1 VQDAPAKKEA
11 PQLGIFASLVHKS
24 VRDDELVA
32 AKHHAFI
39 VSHIVAPALACV
51 AVPVHWYLNGGFDPL
66 VVQSLCW
73 LMSPALVA
81 AYLVRSGE
89 LATSYFLSS
98 AILATLVGL
107 IAAHTGGVGSFAAFW
122 LLAVPVEAAMSGSR
136 KVVVASVALCAAVL
150 ALLAASSSF
159 HLLPLSR
166 VDPSDAQLYGVIG
179 LVSALLYI
187 GMLSGTIEHLNGKSD
202 QAVQDNARRF
212 RLMAENATD
221 VITRHGPNGDVSF
234 ISGAANKLVS
244 CDPEKLG
251 GRGYMNL
258 VHPEDRHVFL
268 TAFIRAA
275 DTREPASAEFR
286 LANDFPAA
294 GTVPQYKWVELNC
307 RPIREADSESGLCE
321 IVAISRDVT
330 ARRQRQEELRF
341 ARDSAEEASRAKT
354 AFLANMSHELR
365 TPLNSVIG
373 FAELLER
380 DPATTGKPAASA
392 EYAKLIRQSGE
403 HLLAV
408 VNDLLDLSKIEA
420 GQFTLCPEVID
431 LNEVATY
438 CEHVM
443 QTAADDADVAIA
455 LDLAD
460 GGVDVDADPR
470 ACKQILLNL
479 LSNAIKF
486 SEPGSTV
493 RLRTA
498 GDGSVAHLVVQ
509 DHGSG
514 IAPELLSKLGQPFV
528 QADDEYSRRHEGA
541 GLGLCIVN
549 GLVKL
554 HGGSIA
560 VDSLEKQGT
569 TITVSLP
576 LAERAQEADLGLDQ
590 PQASESRTLEPTA

>member
-1 VQDAPAKKEA
+1 
-11 PQLGIFASLVHKS
+11 
-24 VRDDELVA
+24 
-32 AKHHAFI
+32 
-39 VSHIVAPALACV
+39 
-51 AVPVHWYLNGGFDPL
+51 
-66 VVQSLCW
+66 
-73 LMSPALVA
+73 MSPALVA
-81 AYLVRSGE
+81 AFLMRTGVLST
-89 LATSYFLSS
+89 AYFLSA
-98 AILATLVGL
+98 AILAILVGL
-107 IAAHTGGVGSFAAFW
+107 VSAHTGGLGSFAIFW

-136 KVVVASVALCAAVL
+136 KVVVASVVLCGATLVLLGGAAEL
-150 ALLAASSSF
+150 QM
-159 HLLPLSR
+159 LPASR
-166 VDPSDAQLYGVIG
+166 VDPGDASIYGAIG

-234 ISGAANKLVS
+234 ISGAADKLVS
-244 CDPEKLG
+244 CAPEKLA
-251 GRGYMNL
+251 GRGYLNL
-258 VHPEDRHVFL
+258 VHPADQHMFL
-268 TAFIRAA
+268 TAFVRAA
-275 DTREPASAEFR
+275 ESREPASAEFR

-294 GTVPQYKWVELNC
+294 GVEPDYKWVELNC
-307 RPIREADSESGLCE
+307 RPIRAADCESGFCE

-330 ARRQRQEELRF
+330 LRRERQEELRL
-341 ARDSAEEASRAKT
+341 ARDSAEDSNRAKT
-354 AFLANMSHELR
+354 VFLANMSHELR

-380 DPATTGKPAASA
+380 EPAAGGRPAASA

-420 GQFTLCPEVID
+420 GQFSLYTELMD
-431 LNEVATY
+431 LNEIVTY

-443 QTAADDADVAIA
+443 QTSAEEAGVTIA
-455 LDLAD
+455 SHLAE
-460 GGVDVDADPR
+460 GGVDINADQR

-486 SEPGSTV
+486 SDTGGTV
-493 RLRTA
+493 QIRTFNDA
-498 GDGSVAHLVVQ
+498 TAARFVVQ

-514 IAPELLSKLGQPFV
+514 IAPAIMASLGQPFV
-528 QADDEYSRRHEGA
+528 QADAEYSRHHEGA
-541 GLGLCIVN
+541 GLGLCIVY

-560 VDSLEKQGT
+560 VESMENQGT

-576 LAERAQEADLGLDQ
+576 LAVCGEATGSDLEAE
-590 PQASESRTLEPTA
+590 QAPEPRILEKTA